1 MDDSGVCPDRG
12 TGIFG
17 DPRLLELGRW
27 VTEEVVACYFVALN
41 LGLNFFV
48 YFVESMA
55 LRIIFHSCADLV
67 CLRAAIFSASEK
79 SWRT

>member
-1 MDDSGVCPDRG
+1 MGDRRGGCMLFCRFKLGVKFLCL
-12 TGIFG
+12 F
-17 DPRLLELGRW
+17 
-27 VTEEVVACYFVALN
+27 
-41 LGLNFFV
+41 

-55 LRIIFHSCADLV
+55 LHIIVHSCADLV

>member
-1 MDDSGVCPDRG
+1 MDDSGVCPDWG

-48 YFVESMA
+48 YFI
-55 LRIIFHSCADLV
+55 L
-67 CLRAAIFSASEK
+67 
-79 SWRT
+79 WRVWLFISLFIAVQI